1 MILFFILGLYI
12 AYIQVVKSDE
22 FIRNAGNPR
31 NFERIMHRG
40 RIYARDGSVLAV
52 SKKGAEPA
60 DRFYPKKEFSE
71 PVMGYLSLRYGKDS
85 LEKKLDKYLR
95 AKDLSNDLI
104 GYILRRQPRGE
115 DVYLTIDADIQLEAT
130 KALEGKK
137 GAIVVMNPQN
147 GEILALA
154 SSPSFKPSD
163 IDSRWKILTSDRESP
178 FLLRP
183 VNGSYPP
190 GSVFKIFTLSACLN
204 EGVVD
209 ENTAFYC
216 SGDFPMK
223 YPQGTYHIREA
234 HGTAHGTVTSVDA
247 LVYSCN
253 VAFAQ
258 MGLKLGKEKF
268 IEYAREF
275 GLLEKPDFILSEV
288 ENIIP
293 REEELTP
300 TQLAQC
306 SFGQGELSLTPLSVA
321 LMTSAFANNGKIC
334 VPRIVKSR
342 VDEKGET
349 VYKVE
354 HKVWKTPITANTAHK
369 VRDAMIQVVERG
381 TARRARIEGV
391 KVAGKTG
398 SAENPMGDTHA
409 YFTCFAP
416 ADNPKILITVIIEN
430 GGYGGKVSAPIAL
443 NILKKSLGKK

>member
-22 FIRNAGNPR
+22 FMRNPDNSR

-40 RIYARDGSVLAV
+40 KIYARDGKVLAV
-52 SKKGAEPA
+52 SKKGAQPA
-60 DRFYPKKEFSE
+60 DRFYLKKELSE
-71 PVMGYLSLRYGKDS
+71 PVMGYLSLRYGKGAI
-85 LEKKLDKYLR
+85 EEKLDQHLR
-95 AKDLSNDLI
+95 APELSKDLI
-104 GYILRRQPRGE
+104 GYILRRQPQGE
-115 DVYLTIDADIQLEAT
+115 DVYLTIDADIQVEAT

-163 IDSRWKILTSDRESP
+163 IDAKWKILTSDRESP

-190 GSVFKIFTLSACLN
+190 GSVFKLFTLAACIN
-204 EGVVD
+204 DSVVD
-209 ENTAFYC
+209 ENTTFYC
-216 SGDFPMK
+216 SGDYPMK
-223 YPQGTYHIREA
+223 YSQGIYHIREA
-234 HGTAHGTVTSVDA
+234 HGIAHGTVTPIDA

-253 VAFAQ
+253 IGFAQ

-268 IEYAREF
+268 IEYAGEF
-275 GLLEKPDFILSEV
+275 GLLDKPDFILSEIG
-288 ENIIP
+288 NIIP
-293 REEELTP
+293 GEEELTP

-306 SFGQGELSLTPLSVA
+306 SFGQGELSMTPLSVA
-321 LMTSAFANNGKIC
+321 LMTSAFAYDGKIC

-342 VDEKGET
+342 VNEKGET
-349 VYKVE
+349 VYKVK
-354 HKVWKTPITANTAHK
+354 HKVWKTPITADTAHK
-369 VRDAMIQVVERG
+369 VRDAMVQVVERG
-381 TARRARIEGV
+381 TGRRARIDGL

-409 YFTCFAP
+409 WFTCFAP
-416 ADNPKILITVIIEN
+416 ADNPEILVTVIIEN

-443 NILKKSLGKK
+443 NILKKSLNKK